1 MTMMDYHSNT
11 VSLRSQVDRLNDI
24 RNGKVKE
31 GLRLG
36 VPEIDE
42 YWRFK
47 FSSFNVVLGHAST
60 GKTTTLLYLLLLY
73 AVKYNLKYLIYSSE
87 NEPSSISKK
96 LCEFLVGL
104 PFNKIPDK
112 LWKQKIKWVHEHFRY
127 IDIDKVY
134 TSSELLRNAEE
145 IKKTFNYHGLV
156 IDPYNSLVRD
166 KELMKVYGGHEYDYA
181 IMGDYRLF
189 TRKNKCSLFLIT
201 HAVTE
206 SLRHKHPSG
215 HKFEGYIQPPSAGS
229 AEGGGKFLNKS
240 DNFLILHRYTN
251 HPELWTNTYLAV
263 IKIKEIDSGGRPTP
277 LSNPIEFRSIANNVG
292 FSINNKNLLHLVT
305 NGDS

>member
-87 NEPSSISKK
+87 NEPSSITKK

-112 LWKQKIKWVHEHFRY
+112 LWKQKI
-127 IDIDKVY
+127 
-134 TSSELLRNAEE
+134 
-145 IKKTFNYHGLV
+145 
-156 IDPYNSLVRD
+156 
-166 KELMKVYGGHEYDYA
+166 
-181 IMGDYRLF
+181 
-189 TRKNKCSLFLIT
+189 
-201 HAVTE
+201 
-206 SLRHKHPSG
+206 
-215 HKFEGYIQPPSAGS
+215 
-229 AEGGGKFLNKS
+229 
-240 DNFLILHRYTN
+240 
-251 HPELWTNTYLAV
+251 
-263 IKIKEIDSGGRPTP
+263 
-277 LSNPIEFRSIANNVG
+277 
-292 FSINNKNLLHLVT
+292 
-305 NGDS
+305 